1 MRTFIGYTTVR
12 LGVAIM
18 GSKIWSE
25 KISMAKLGGLLGA
38 TGPSAWIMCLI
49 YVGIFTEENPSS
61 TSGVGLV
68 FAPIFAGGVGVI
80 GGCIGYFIGG
90 IVTLIPVFGKREMT
104 RQTLRAY
111 DDETPTLC

>member
-1 MRTFIGYTTVR
+1 
-12 LGVAIM
+12 
-18 GSKIWSE
+18 
-25 KISMAKLGGLLGA
+25 MAKLGGLLGA

-90 IVTLIPVFGKREMT
+90 IVALIPVFGKREMT

-111 DDETPTLC
+111 DDETPPLC